1 MAAFKFLSK
10 HEAVKK
16 RGGRQQR
23 HNIEYPPTVTLPV
36 DALTDLFGADI
47 IRPEDVRALATSPGH
62 AASILRDAAA
72 RALTLSDRRS
82 WQKILGKWVLFLHPS
97 EVWFWLRL
105 GDSPS
110 LAVIQAEHDDRA
122 IRFILSRLTPGGSFF
137 DLGAN
142 VGWFTLRVAQAYK
155 AMGDGRV
162 FAYEPQHEICTYLQR
177 SVL

>member
-1 MAAFKFLSK
+1 
-10 HEAVKK
+10 
-16 RGGRQQR
+16 
-23 HNIEYPPTVTLPV
+23 
-36 DALTDLFGADI
+36 
-47 IRPEDVRALATSPGH
+47 
-62 AASILRDAAA
+62 
-72 RALTLSDRRS
+72 
-82 WQKILGKWVLFLHPS
+82 LHPS

-177 SVL
+177 SVLENQFQGYVQVFAMALGATTGEIWMRPPGTNSGGSFVLFTPPTGVSKDSVQMRRFDDIAPEVSRVDCM